1 MLNMIKA
8 DLYRVFKGKALYIC
22 VLVILILATISCYEM
37 SPGRIGVQ
45 TGYATENSMQDQE
58 TIDKINDTNSLQETR
73 EIMKKT
79 GSFPVDK
86 SQMGANANLYYF
98 FIVVVVIVLVTDLSN
113 STVKN
118 TLSSAIS
125 RKKYYFAKLFTCLL
139 LCTGLI
145 LINNYGSYL
154 INLIMN
160 GSNFSS
166 GILEI
171 TKLTL
176 LQLPMMYGIISL
188 LVCIGFFFRRTAT
201 FNAITLPFIMVV
213 QMIIM
218 GIATI
223 FEFDVDKIL
232 FYEFQYVLMN
242 LVSNPTTTYLIQTL
256 ILAFS
261 YIVIFNLIGYY
272 SFKKAEVK

>member
-1 MLNMIKA
+1 MMKA
-8 DLYRVFKGKALYIC
+8 DLYRIFRGKAVYIC
-22 VLVILILATISCYEM
+22 VLVILILAIISCYEM

-73 EIMKKT
+73 EIMKEA

-86 SQMGANANLYYF
+86 AQMSANANLYYF
-98 FIVVVVIVLVTDLSN
+98 FIVIVVIVLVTDLSN

-125 RKKYYFAKLFTCLL
+125 RKKYYFSKLFTCFL
-139 LCTGLI
+139 LCSGFI

-160 GSNFSS
+160 GSKFSS

-171 TKLTL
+171 TKLTV
-176 LQLPMMYGIISL
+176 LQLPIMYGIISL
-188 LVCIGFFFRRTAT
+188 LVCIGFLFRRTAT
-201 FNAITLPFIMVV
+201 FNGITLPFIMIV
-213 QMIIM
+213 QMVIM
-218 GIATI
+218 GISALLG
-223 FEFDVDKIL
+223 FHADKIL
-232 FYEFQYVLMN
+232 NYEFQYIIMN

-261 YIVIFNLIGYY
+261 YMVIFNLIGYY
-272 SFKKAEVK
+272 SFKKAEMK